1 MITTATSSRAIGLHG
16 HAYGV
21 EELTVALDVSSLFD
35 FELRGENMRLN
46 TKVSLISQSRRPSC
60 RWRPLRIHPTPPVQG
75 EVAVW
80 KMTM

>member
-46 TKVSLISQSRRPSC
+46 TKVSLIFSITPPELQVASP
-60 RWRPLRIHPTPPVQG
+60 PHPTPPVQG